1 MNIAEISIKRPIF
14 VACLIIV
21 MVVVGY
27 ISMTK
32 LSVELFPDVAPPVV
46 SVITAYPGTGPREI
60 ETLVTK
66 PVEDSVSTIAGV
78 KRVTSQS
85 IEGVSQVVVEF
96 FMDQDVKQSE
106 QRVRDK
112 VSQAKVKFPEG
123 VKEPII
129 QAFDFSEQP
138 ILTIGVQSTIGAAAL
153 FDLADQIIKPRLQQ
167 IRDVGNVTIL
177 GGRKREIQVLLD
189 REKLKER
196 GFSARYVAGRLA
208 DTGANIPAGKVNEGT
223 EESVFR
229 SRGEFASVKEIQA
242 TVLSLFGNDNPTR
255 IRDVGRVVDTLEE
268 EKNRVYVDGK
278 SAILV
283 QVFKQS
289 KTNTVALAKR
299 VRADLPKLED
309 MLRAT
314 DPSLNLTLIRDGSR
328 EISLNIEDV
337 KESIFFGIMLTIL
350 VVFLFL
356 GNMRSTIITGL
367 ALPNSLLGSFILMQV
382 FGLSINIVTLL
393 GLSLVVGLLI
403 DDAIVVRENIFRYI
417 EGGMKPR
424 EAAKKGTAEVTLA
437 VVATTL
443 VVISVFGPIALTKG
457 LVGKILANF
466 GLTICFAMIISL
478 FDALTIAPMLSAYFA
493 GNMHGGST
501 ASKKLFQYTL
511 GVPLKA
517 FDKLQTNLELLYEK
531 TIRVVLRFPISTVL
545 LTLGLCFVCFSTVG
559 SISKTFLPAQDAGEF
574 TVDLEL
580 AQGTNLVR
588 SNQVAKEVESVIR
601 GFPEVNTVS
610 LTVGGRNG
618 EPNKSEFYVRLKSA
632 KERSRGLSVIKE
644 DLRGK
649 LVPFAFAKP
658 KVQDFDFSGGGQGR
672 PITLNLLSDDTETLK
687 AYAAK
692 LLVNLKQDRRLK
704 DLDSTD
710 REGKREFSFELKPER
725 AQVYGMN
732 TALLGQELR
741 AQVQGIPATVY
752 RESGKEY
759 DVRVMME
766 ESDRNVKADFSKIN
780 LMNLNNKLIR
790 LADVAAVKE
799 TRAQAS
805 IDRQNRSRYIQISA
819 DLAPDAGI
827 GDVVTDIEKKLK
839 NGEFKLPPGTSYA
852 FIGESENFAEL
863 AESMVFVLILA
874 VTFIYLV
881 LSSLYE
887 SFITPLTIIF
897 TLPLALCGAFVA
909 LLISHQSINLFS
921 GLGMLM
927 LLGVSCK
934 NSILLVDF
942 TNQKRA
948 EGMPIRDAIQLAGK
962 TRLRPILMTSLALI
976 AGTIP
981 IAIGLNEASSQRV
994 SMGIAIIG
1002 GVISS
1007 TVLSLIVVPAI
1018 LPFFYWVSGL
1028 AAKLMA
1034 LIGGEASKVDHL
1046 KEVGSEE

>member
-255 IRDVGRVVDTLEE
+255 IRDVGKVVDTLEE

-289 KTNTVALAKR
+289 KTNTVALAQR
-299 VRADLPKLED
+299 VRGDLPKLEE

-314 DPSLNLTLIRDGSR
+314 DPSLNLTLVRDGSR
-328 EISLNIEDV
+328 EISLNIQDV

-531 TIRVVLRFPISTVL
+531 TIRVVLRFPY
-545 LTLGLCFVCFSTVG
+545 
-559 SISKTFLPAQDAGEF
+559 Q
-574 TVDLEL
+574 
-580 AQGTNLVR
+580 R
-588 SNQVAKEVESVIR
+588 SCLRWDFA
-601 GFPEVNTVS
+601 
-610 LTVGGRNG
+610 L
-618 EPNKSEFYVRLKSA
+618 SA
-632 KERSRGLSVIKE
+632 
-644 DLRGK
+644 
-649 LVPFAFAKP
+649 
-658 KVQDFDFSGGGQGR
+658 
-672 PITLNLLSDDTETLK
+672 
-687 AYAAK
+687 
-692 LLVNLKQDRRLK
+692 
-704 DLDSTD
+704 
-710 REGKREFSFELKPER
+710 
-725 AQVYGMN
+725 
-732 TALLGQELR
+732 
-741 AQVQGIPATVY
+741 
-752 RESGKEY
+752 
-759 DVRVMME
+759 
-766 ESDRNVKADFSKIN
+766 
-780 LMNLNNKLIR
+780 
-790 LADVAAVKE
+790 
-799 TRAQAS
+799 
-805 IDRQNRSRYIQISA
+805 
-819 DLAPDAGI
+819 
-827 GDVVTDIEKKLK
+827 
-839 NGEFKLPPGTSYA
+839 
-852 FIGESENFAEL
+852 
-863 AESMVFVLILA
+863 
-874 VTFIYLV
+874 LV
-881 LSSLYE
+881 LSDRFPRHFCQRKMQANS
-887 SFITPLTIIF
+887 P
-897 TLPLALCGAFVA
+897 
-909 LLISHQSINLFS
+909 SI
-921 GLGMLM
+921 
-927 LLGVSCK
+927 
-934 NSILLVDF
+934 
-942 TNQKRA
+942 
-948 EGMPIRDAIQLAGK
+948 
-962 TRLRPILMTSLALI
+962 
-976 AGTIP
+976 
-981 IAIGLNEASSQRV
+981 
-994 SMGIAIIG
+994 
-1002 GVISS
+1002 
-1007 TVLSLIVVPAI
+1007 
-1018 LPFFYWVSGL
+1018 
-1028 AAKLMA
+1028 
-1034 LIGGEASKVDHL
+1034 
-1046 KEVGSEE
+1046 